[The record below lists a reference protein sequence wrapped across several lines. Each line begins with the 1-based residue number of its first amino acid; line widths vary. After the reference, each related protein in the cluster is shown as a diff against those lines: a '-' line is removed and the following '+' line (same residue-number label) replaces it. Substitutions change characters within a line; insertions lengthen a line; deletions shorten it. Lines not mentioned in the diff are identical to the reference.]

1 MVKNRPE
8 RLPSVISTYEQYLR
22 YINATSLLTPEEE
35 HDLAVKSWESKDRE
49 AAHRLVISNLRFVI
63 KIANE
68 YRNYGLKL
76 MDLIQEGNIGLMRA
90 VRTFN
95 PYKNVKLITY
105 AVWWIRSYIHNYIQR
120 NWSMVTIGT
129 TQTQR
134 MLFYKLKQE
143 EEALAKQGFAP
154 TPRLL
159 SSRLGVSETEIESMQ
174 QRLSGRDLS
183 LNAPLAE
190 NYGGT
195 QFQFIDKLIT
205 QSKPTDTQIAEE
217 EEKKLFSDVLAK
229 FKSTLKEKD
238 LYILEHRLLSDNP
251 LTLEEIGKR
260 FNITKERVRQLENKI
275 KRNLRRFLDKDY
287 PDFKI
292 S

>member
-1 MVKNRPE
+1 MVKNNSE
-8 RLPSVISTYEQYLR
+8 RLPSVISTYEQYLQH
-22 YINATSLLTPEEE
+22 INTIPLLTPEEE
-35 HDLAVKSWESKDRE
+35 HDLALRSWENKDRE
-49 AAHRLVISNLRFVI
+49 SAHRLVISNLRFVI

-120 NWSMVTIGT
+120 NWSMVTLGT

-134 MLFYKLKQE
+134 RLFYKLKQE
-143 EEALAKQGFAP
+143 EEELLKQGFTP
-154 TPRLL
+154 TTRLL
-159 SSRLGVSETEIESMQ
+159 SEKLGVSEGDITSMQ

-183 LNAPLAE
+183 LNATL
-190 NYGGT
+190 GGDYEGT
-195 QFQFIDKLIT
+195 QFIDKLIS
-205 QSKPTDTQIAEE
+205 QSKPTDTRIAEE
-217 EEKKLFSDVLAK
+217 EEKRVFSDVLNR

-238 LYILEHRLLSDNP
+238 LYILENRLLADNP

-260 FNITKERVRQLENKI
+260 FNITKERIRQLENKI
-275 KRNLRRFLDKDY
+275 KKNLKKFLDKEH
-287 PDFKI
+287 PGFKI

>member
-1 MVKNRPE
+1 MVKKQTE
-8 RLPSVISTYEQYLR
+8 RLPSVISTYEQYLQH
-22 YINATSLLTPEEE
+22 INSIPLLTPDEERE
-35 HDLAVKSWESKDRE
+35 LAVKSWENKDRE
-49 AAHRLVISNLRFVI
+49 SAHKLVISNLRFVI

-120 NWSMVTIGT
+120 NWSMVTLGT

-134 MLFYKLKQE
+134 KLFYKLRQE
-143 EEALAKQGFAP
+143 EQELSKLGLLP
-154 TPRLL
+154 TTKLL
-159 SSRLGVSETEIESMQ
+159 SSKLGVSEREVESMQ

-183 LNAPLAE
+183 LNRPIGKDYE
-190 NYGGT
+190 GT
-195 QFQFIDKLIT
+195 EFIDRLAT
-205 QSKPTDTQIAEE
+205 PTEPADTQLGDE
-217 EEKKLFSDVLAK
+217 EEKSLFYDRDFDAKYLDEINIESLTPFDKKKLIKKMEREMKNQAENLNFELAIK
-229 FKSTLKEKD
+229 IREKVKE
-238 LYILEHRLLSDNP
+238 IQS
-251 LTLEEIGKR
+251 
-260 FNITKERVRQLENKI
+260 
-275 KRNLRRFLDKDY
+275 
-287 PDFKI
+287 